1 MLRKN
6 DRTPE
11 KSVVEINTPGGS
23 VQYEIPIVRVA
34 DYSLDQ
40 LFENRLFLLL
50 PFYFFNHEN
59 ELDEFNVD
67 EKGAEKFGELY
78 VDIVTRIRNL
88 DDWELSAH
96 SKEVITE
103 QLEKTTKTLV
113 GERTR
118 IIRKIDEIM
127 SGKGQNLN

>member
-1 MLRKN
+1 M
-6 DRTPE
+6 
-11 KSVVEINTPGGS
+11 VEINTPGGS

-88 DDWELSAH
+88 EDWELSAH

>member
-1 MLRKN
+1 M
-6 DRTPE
+6 
-11 KSVVEINTPGGS
+11 VEINTPGGS